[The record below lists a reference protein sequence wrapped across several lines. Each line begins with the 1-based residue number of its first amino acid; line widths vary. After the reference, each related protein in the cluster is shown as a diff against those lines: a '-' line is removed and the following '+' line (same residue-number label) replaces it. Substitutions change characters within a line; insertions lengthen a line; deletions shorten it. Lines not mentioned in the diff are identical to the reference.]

1 MVRRRVRTLSAAA
14 VALLVAGAVVAVV
27 VLTTAP
33 GAPTPPLPESGVL
46 VRSTV
51 TPPSAF
57 FGDTV
62 TARVEVLFDPRRVRT
77 PRLSVSRRF
86 SSYQVHGRPT
96 VERKAVGRAESV
108 TYLLRLVC
116 LDASCLPGD
125 PTKNPHQSFALPSVR
140 VNYVRTGG
148 GNASA
153 AVPLPLID
161 VGSRVTP
168 EEGSTLM
175 YPPHPPLAASLRPL
189 PVHYSISPTL
199 LAALL
204 LAGSVLLFAICGF
217 LLWRFAPRW
226 HRRRRPLTP
235 LERAVALV
243 EASLARGVVPDQRK
257 ALELLAQELGRSGE
271 ERIAFSAR
279 VLAWSAPAPGSE
291 ATTELAGEV
300 RQLIVGRTNGRAA

>member
-86 SSYQVHGRPT
+86 SSYQVHSRPT
-96 VERKAVGRAESV
+96 VERRAVGRAESV

-125 PTKNPHQSFALPSVR
+125 PTKDPHQSFALPSVR
-140 VNYVRTGG
+140 VNYARTNGRK
-148 GNASA
+148 ASA
-153 AVPLPLID
+153 SVPLPLID